1 METAFHTTGTR
12 GEEGCSRSVQMEF
25 AGWPEQWHGGWRG
38 GRERVVAG
46 WRAVVRCS
54 LRRSETHQSMKLVK
68 LSNKL
73 CFHTAK

>member
-1 METAFHTTGTR
+1 METAFHTTGTI

-25 AGWPEQWHGGWRG
+25 AGWPEQCHGGWRG
-38 GRERVVAG
+38 GRERVV
-46 WRAVVRCS
+46 AVVRCS